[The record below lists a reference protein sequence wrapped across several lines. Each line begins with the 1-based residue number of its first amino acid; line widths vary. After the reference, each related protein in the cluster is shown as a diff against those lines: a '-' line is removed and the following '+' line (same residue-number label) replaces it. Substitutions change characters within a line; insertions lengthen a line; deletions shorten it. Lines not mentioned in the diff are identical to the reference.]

1 MPFSEV
7 TILFN
12 QHVHYRGEYCGKI
25 LNGHSKPIYLV
36 LKPLNLQNVSR
47 IFDRPV
53 SSMYCKYAEYACKVR
68 KNLPMINK
76 KCHNMQKN
84 AISYCKYA
92 EHAGIFKKN
101 MLMTHDQQKNMI
113 KKMT

>member
-1 MPFSEV
+1 MFIIV
-7 TILFN
+7 GNT
-12 QHVHYRGEYCGKI
+12 VGKSST
-25 LNGHSKPIYLV
+25 GHSKPIYLV